1 MEMLGTGLKTHTWL
15 KAESATGN
23 FGKKYPPTWP
33 ARAALSK
40 QTRDQSSSPPLLTH
54 MGTPKQDRG
63 EESILSFY
71 STRRL
76 ELTLPILTLTL
87 SQTQSDSG
95 GTQLRSPRCPLA
107 MANCQNVCPNEHG
120 STSQSPTGKAETSH
134 ISKRVWGIFSCL
146 LSFSFFLLLN

>member
-1 MEMLGTGLKTHTWL
+1 MEMLCTGLKTHTWL

-40 QTRDQSSSPPLLTH
+40 QTRDQSSSPLLLTH

-63 EESILSFY
+63 EESILSSY

-107 MANCQNVCPNEHG
+107 MANCQNVCPDEHA
-120 STSQSPTGKAETSH
+120 QHLRALLEKLRPPT
-134 ISKRVWGIFSCL
+134 L
-146 LSFSFFLLLN
+146 LRGFGGFFLASCHFLFFFF